1 MNLEIKLAIVS
12 NEPIRLT
19 ILLSLIEITIKLF
32 TMQKE
37 QNISKN
43 SWKSAYLQ
51 MKSINHNHL

>member
-43 SWKSAYLQ
+43 SWKSGYLQ